1 MTKKSAESVQGMCYS
16 RKFAQF
22 RSATSIYAHT
32 PVQLKYG
39 KIYFLISKKA
49 FLYH

>member
-1 MTKKSAESVQGMCYS
+1 MSAESLQSMFYS

-22 RSATSIYAHT
+22 RSAASIYAHT

-39 KIYFLISKKA
+39 KMYFLIPEKA